1 MYMIQRMRC
10 GCDKCVRVGR
20 NMYLYVFFSKMLAP
34 GAFDRLDPDFP
45 FLWHGGLWP
54 LQAQHGTGLCQ
65 RPPSRITMGW
75 EDGEKAAL

>member
-54 LQAQHGTGLCQ
+54 LQA
-65 RPPSRITMGW
+65 
-75 EDGEKAAL
+75 